1 MSKRFTLTI
10 TSAAAAELTRQAAF
24 AGKPGLMYL
33 DFLQDTSGEGWF
45 FLRLQPGRK
54 DGVPVARIDGVT
66 LYAHSEQL
74 EMLSGLTLNYY
85 GDLSGGG
92 FVITPPEQA
101 ESSSCGSGFRYLKKS
116 KPDKNSQ

>member
-24 AGKPGLMYL
+24 AGKPGLMHL
-33 DFLQDTSGEGWF
+33 DFLEDSSGEGWF
-45 FLRLQPGRK
+45 HIRLQPGQN

-66 LYAHSEQL
+66 LYAPEGQL
-74 EMLSGLTLNYY
+74 ELLSGLSLNYY

-92 FVITPPEQA
+92 FVITPPDHS
-101 ESSSCGSGFRYLKKS
+101 ESCSCGSGFRYLEKS
-116 KPDKNSQ
+116 RSQKNSH

>member
-1 MSKRFTLTI
+1 MPKRFTLTI

-24 AGKPGLMYL
+24 AGEPGLMYL
-33 DFLQDTSGEGWF
+33 DFLEDSSGEGWF
-45 FLRLQPGRK
+45 YLRLQPGRNQ
-54 DGVPVARIDGVT
+54 GVPVARIDGVT

-74 EMLSGLTLNYY
+74 DLLSGLTLNYY

-101 ESSSCGSGFRYLKKS
+101 ESSSCGSGFRYLER
-116 KPDKNSQ
+116 SQSEK